1 MTTSSGII
9 QNPLDNYR
17 SVSYHFA
24 VVIADSTDVFSYL
37 DESAGDSSILNGEDI
52 LQRYMRPNQGTGKE
66 YATRYVQPKTVP
78 GGNYVVLLNSMF
90 DAHFNVETI
99 TLSNIFIPSATAVKA
114 GAGLASNTTE
124 GKIVLYE
131 PMSADLME
139 AILLACESMNHL
151 DFSQAVFGLKIFFV
165 GHNDN
170 ASLGSAAS
178 PSFNIHPVPVL
189 PFFIN
194 DMDINFT
201 DKGTR
206 YNIDITPAANGV
218 GNKIKTADVKGVS
231 FTGKK
236 TVKQTIESLN
246 AALKNLTSK
255 DTDDQV
261 VITYHIELDPAYD
274 DSYLMDNINVH
285 QFNGVSNGD
294 SINFPASPGKTIPQ
308 IISDILLYST
318 KIGQDIK
325 GTNSTENPRISYRPK
340 IYSKTD
346 TTRDKYQITY
356 YVVRQ
361 PMALSDSKKQPISN
375 SSSDNEQVGITKIID
390 AAKKQNA
397 YIEYNYMYTGA
408 NTDVLRFDVSIP
420 FAIGAALIYRSN
432 NTATP
437 INQPQSNEKTPA
449 TETTFN
455 PSGGKIPVRPA
466 GQDRL
471 GNNLPNPGVYKA
483 IRKSLEMHTVYSV
496 TEGSLTVRGNPVLL
510 QGLINPTKDFYK
522 KNAAP
527 AAIIEKLKNNSGDGV
542 MSGWTTMQPIV
553 QLNLKIPRSKNLYIS
568 GSDINDSSSRPGQ
581 QASKNIF
588 SQDFWHRGTFML
600 TGVTSAFERGTF
612 TQVLEIMLPPA
623 VDDLPKDV
631 EQKRTSENVGGSNKT
646 QAPAQPSSRA
656 LSKQGAAPAQSNSH
670 ALSKQGKAT
679 VANIDGTR
687 VVVSTPG
694 LENAKRADKFLD
706 SVAASESAGKYDIV
720 GGAGNAYL
728 GRYQMGPMALAD
740 AGLMSKVKKGAAIPA
755 NAVKHG
761 GEYYTW
767 NAPHSKEAFLST
779 PEVQDEAIK
788 KYHASVWR
796 QLPESV
802 RQQALDGTRTM
813 NGVKMTPSGVIAA
826 AHLVG
831 AGNMRKLLRE
841 SPDGDVT
848 IVDGNGVPATKYMEA
863 MGNKP
868 IDYIP
873 QIANHPSKGVL
884 PGGVGAFDIKTISK
898 VKKA

>member
-1 MTTSSGII
+1 MTTTSGIL

-24 VVIADSTDVFSYL
+24 VIIADNTDVFSYL
-37 DESAGDSSILNGEDI
+37 DESAGNSSILNGEDI
-52 LQRYMRPNQGTGKE
+52 LQRYMRPNQGTGTE
-66 YATRYVQPKTVP
+66 YATRYIQPKSVP

-90 DAHFNVETI
+90 DAHFNVETV

-114 GAGLASNTTE
+114 GAAITSNTTE

-139 AILLACESMNHL
+139 AILIACESMNSL
-151 DFSQAVFGLKIFFV
+151 DISQAVFGLKIFFV

-170 ASLGSAAS
+170 ASLGSASS

-189 PFFIN
+189 PFYIS

-236 TVKQTIESLN
+236 TIKQTIESLN

-255 DTDDQV
+255 DTDKQV
-261 VITYHIELDPAYD
+261 VITYHVELDSAYD
-274 DSYLMDNINVH
+274 DSYLLDNVNVH

-294 SINFPASPGKTIPQ
+294 SINFAAEPGKTIPQ
-308 IISDILLYST
+308 IISDVMMRSS
-318 KIGQDIK
+318 KIGRDIR
-325 GTNSTENPRISYRPK
+325 GENSTSDPRISYRPK
-340 IYSKTD
+340 VYCKTD
-346 TTRDKYQITY
+346 SSRDKYQITY

-375 SSSDNEQVGITKIID
+375 NSTDSSQPGITKIID
-390 AAKKQNA
+390 IAKKQNA
-397 YIEYNYMYTGA
+397 YIEYNYLYTGA

-420 FAIGAALIYRSN
+420 FAIGAALVYRSN

-437 INQPQSNEKTPA
+437 INQSQSAEKTAA
-449 TETTFN
+449 TETSFN

-466 GQDRL
+466 GQDRV
-471 GNNLPNPGVYKA
+471 GNNMLNPGVYKA
-483 IRKSLEMHTVYSV
+483 IRKSLEMYTVYSV

-510 QGLINPTKDFYK
+510 QGLINPTKDFYD
-522 KNAAP
+522 KNNSP
-527 AAIIEKLKNNSGDGV
+527 STIIEKLKTNTGDNI
-542 MSGWTTMQPIV
+542 MSGWTTIQPIV

-568 GSDINDSSSRPGQ
+568 GSDSSDTSSRSGQ
-581 QASKNIF
+581 QSSKNIF

-600 TGVTSAFERGTF
+600 TGVTSTFDRGSF

-623 VDDLPKDV
+623 VEDLPNMID
-631 EQKRTSENVGGSNKT
+631 QKRTANTDLPNTIDQKRTANTVGGSDNI
-646 QAPAQPSSRA
+646 QPST
-656 LSKQGAAPAQSNSH
+656 QPVSH

-679 VANIDGTR
+679 VANIDGKR

-694 LENAKRADKFLD
+694 LENAKRADNFLD

-720 GGAGNAYL
+720 GGGGNMYL
-728 GRYQMGPMALAD
+728 GRYQMGPSALAD
-740 AGLMSKVKKGAAIPA
+740 AGLMKKVTKGDPVPP
-755 NAVKHG
+755 NAVKYG

-767 NAPHSKEAFLST
+767 KAPYTREAFLST
-779 PEVQDEAIK
+779 PAIQDDAIK
-788 KYHASVWR
+788 KYHAAVWR

-802 RQQALDGTRTM
+802 RQQALDGTRTL
-813 NGVKMTPSGVIAA
+813 NGVKMTPSGLIAA
-826 AHLVG
+826 SHLVG
-831 AGNMRKLLRE
+831 AGNMRRLLRE
-841 SPDGDVT
+841 SPDGNVT
-848 IVDGNGVPATKYMEA
+848 FVDGNGVPATKYMEA

-868 IDYIP
+868 IDYIA

-884 PGGVGAFDIKTISK
+884 PGGVGTFDVKTISK